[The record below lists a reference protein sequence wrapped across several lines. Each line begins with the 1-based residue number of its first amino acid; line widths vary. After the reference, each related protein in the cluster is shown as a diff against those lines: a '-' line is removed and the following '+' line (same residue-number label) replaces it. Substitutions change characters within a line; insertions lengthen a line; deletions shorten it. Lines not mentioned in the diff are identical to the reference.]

1 MPAAVSDFRMS
12 SPVIG
17 KMHRED
23 SDTKN
28 LELVANPDLLVGL
41 SRLRMDSKL
50 NVALVGFA
58 AEVLEPGQGSEELI
72 DRAKEKL
79 AKKGV
84 DMIVANDVS
93 NGQVFDA
100 DDNSV
105 VIITKEEQQ
114 LLAGSKLTVANSILD
129 VLHKFLK

>member
-1 MPAAVSDFRMS
+1 VSN
-12 SPVIG
+12 PLIG
-17 KMHRED
+17 KINRED
-23 SDTKN
+23 SETQN
-28 LELVANPDLLVGL
+28 LELVANPDLLAGL

-58 AEVLEPGQGSEELI
+58 AEVLEPGQGSNELI
-72 DRAKEKL
+72 ERAKEKL
-79 AKKGV
+79 AKKAI

-105 VIITKEEQQ
+105 VIITKQEQQ
-114 LLAGSKLTVANSILD
+114 SSSGSKLTVANSILD

>member
-1 MPAAVSDFRMS
+1 MPAAVSDFRVS
-12 SPVIG
+12 NPLIG

-23 SDTKN
+23 SETKN
-28 LELVANPDLLVGL
+28 LELVANPDLLAEL
-41 SRLRMDSKL
+41 SRLRMDSKM

-58 AEVLEPGQGSEELI
+58 AEVLELGHGSNELI
-72 DRAKEKL
+72 ERAKVKL

-100 DDNSV
+100 DENSV

-114 LLAGSKLTVANSILD
+114 LLTGSKLAVANGILD
-129 VLHKFLK
+129 LLHKFLK

>member
-1 MPAAVSDFRMS
+1 MPAAVSDFRVS
-12 SPVIG
+12 NPLIG

-23 SDTKN
+23 SETKN
-28 LELVANPDLLVGL
+28 LELVANPDLLAVL

-58 AEVLEPGQGSEELI
+58 AEVLEPGQGSKELI
-72 DRAKEKL
+72 DRANEKL

-100 DDNSV
+100 EDNSV
-105 VIITKEEQQ
+105 VIVAKEEQ
-114 LLAGSKLTVANSILD
+114 LFSSGSKLTVANSILD
-129 VLHKFLK
+129 VLHKLLK

>member
-1 MPAAVSDFRMS
+1 
-12 SPVIG
+12 
-17 KMHRED
+17 MHRED
-23 SDTKN
+23 SETKN
-28 LELVANPDLLVGL
+28 LELVANPDLLAGL

-58 AEVLEPGQGSEELI
+58 AEVLEPGQGSNELI
-72 DRAKEKL
+72 ERAKAKL

-100 DDNSV
+100 EDNSV
-105 VIITKEEQQ
+105 VIIAKEEQQ
-114 LLAGSKLTVANSILD
+114 LLAGSKVTVANSILD

>member
-1 MPAAVSDFRMS
+1 
-12 SPVIG
+12 
-17 KMHRED
+17 
-23 SDTKN
+23 
-28 LELVANPDLLVGL
+28 
-41 SRLRMDSKL
+41 MDSKL
-50 NVALVGFA
+50 NVSLVGFA
-58 AEVLEPGQGSEELI
+58 AEVLEPGQGSKELI